1 MKKRNRP
8 HQEYD
13 GQNAHYT
20 PINSSG
26 INQVGRRLILP
37 ESSQQHSMQ
46 TTTPSNQPPQED
58 YRMNSKRTSQG
69 IQKRGISNYATQV
82 IDQSDRSPIIN
93 NKGHKGHRKNQP
105 VPIDTFNIVSNRRKS
120 LVKQVNEANANS
132 DAIINKSY

>member
-1 MKKRNRP
+1 
-8 HQEYD
+8 
-13 GQNAHYT
+13 
-20 PINSSG
+20 
-26 INQVGRRLILP
+26 
-37 ESSQQHSMQ
+37 MQ

>member
-1 MKKRNRP
+1 
-8 HQEYD
+8 
-13 GQNAHYT
+13 
-20 PINSSG
+20 
-26 INQVGRRLILP
+26 
-37 ESSQQHSMQ
+37 
-46 TTTPSNQPPQED
+46 
-58 YRMNSKRTSQG
+58 MNSKRTSQG